1 MKIEDV
7 NKFKGVMKSALQDWG
22 EAKIDEML
30 PGKSTLKALMKNG
43 LNNIL
48 ARHDEILNKWIDS
61 IFILAADEK
70 GVIDSDSMVDIL
82 AGMFNEMPK
91 KEYNYGSFGISAGG
105 GEMVISFPH
114 NFLVDM
120 LVGDSV
126 KLTTEDILD
135 LKGMIV

>member
-30 PGKSTLKALMKNG
+30 PGKATLKAFMKNG
-43 LNNIL
+43 LNNLL
-48 ARHDEILNKWIDS
+48 ARHDESLNKWIDG
-61 IFILAADEK
+61 IFLFAADEK
-70 GVIDSDSMVDIL
+70 GVIDSDSMIDIL
-82 AGMFNEMPK
+82 AGMFKEMPE
-91 KEYNYGSFGISAGG
+91 KEYCYGPFGVSVGG

-135 LKGMIV
+135 LKNMIV